1 MTPDGVLPSL
11 PQPAALDLSLADASF
26 LNTLRRQDAQPCWAT
41 EAASPQGGIPEIPE
55 GTTVLALRYADGVVM
70 AGDRRA
76 TAGNIIAHKR
86 IQKVFAADEYSA
98 VAVAGTAGMAVEL
111 IKLFQTELEHYE
123 KIEGT
128 RLSLEGK
135 ANYLARLVRNH
146 LPLAFQGLV
155 VVPLF
160 CGFDEATGEG
170 RLYTFDVVGG
180 RYEEQDYATTGSGG
194 QEAKSFL
201 KAAYTEQMSESDA
214 LRTAVEALVAAAE
227 EDAATGGPDIRR
239 GIFPNVVTVTAQ
251 GLSEVSDDR
260 LEEIAAS
267 VLETRP

>member
-1 MTPDGVLPSL
+1 VTPEGALPRRV
-11 PQPAALDLSLADASF
+11 QAAALDTTVADASF
-26 LNTLRRQDAQPCWAT
+26 T
-41 EAASPQGGIPEIPE
+41 AALHRHSGAPQWSVAPDGDLPDIPE
-55 GTTVLALRYADGVVM
+55 GTTVLALRFADGVIM

-76 TAGNIIAHKR
+76 TAGNVIAHKR
-86 IQKVFAADEYSA
+86 IQKVFAADEFSA
-98 VAVAGTAGMAVEL
+98 VAVSGTAGMAVEL

-128 RLSLEGK
+128 RLSIDGK

-160 CGFDEATGEG
+160 CGYDEASEQG

-201 KAAYTEQMSESDA
+201 KTAYDDEMSEQDA
-214 LRTAVEALVAAAE
+214 LRIAVEALVAAAE

-239 GIFPNVVTVTAQ
+239 GIYPNVVMVTSQ
-251 GLSEVSDDR
+251 GLREVSDDT
-260 LEEIAAS
+260 LAGIASS
-267 VLETRP
+267 VLDARP